1 MHPILSGEARW
12 KRPDLPFYQ
21 VLKALIVVVLSHST
35 KPDVP
40 ACPLVD
46 LSVLEIWSLKR
57 MLCALQLK
65 ALSEDDLAHYWRLY
79 VDKLADLLAE
89 ADARPHGPAP
99 DLARRVQSLQREAL
113 FLHIR
118 QGPAS
123 TPFTRGP
130 WGRSCP
136 RS

>member
-1 MHPILSGEARW
+1 M
-12 KRPDLPFYQ
+12 
-21 VLKALIVVVLSHST
+21 
-35 KPDVP
+35 
-40 ACPLVD
+40 
-46 LSVLEIWSLKR
+46 
-57 MLCALQLK
+57 LQLK

-118 QGPAS
+118 QGPPHQSLDWTGSLTAS
-123 TPFTRGP
+123 CSACWLRSAIGVCIEARGTSTAWLAGP
-130 WGRSCP
+130 DRP
-136 RS
+136 V

>member
-1 MHPILSGEARW
+1 MSCL
-12 KRPDLPFYQ
+12 
-21 VLKALIVVVLSHST
+21 
-35 KPDVP
+35 
-40 ACPLVD
+40 
-46 LSVLEIWSLKR
+46 
-57 MLCALQLK
+57 LQLK

-118 QGPAS
+118 RVCS
-123 TPFTRGP
+123 TVGFSTSYMLAQPKAP
-130 WGRSCP
+130 D
-136 RS
+136 

>member
-1 MHPILSGEARW
+1 M
-12 KRPDLPFYQ
+12 
-21 VLKALIVVVLSHST
+21 
-35 KPDVP
+35 
-40 ACPLVD
+40 
-46 LSVLEIWSLKR
+46 
-57 MLCALQLK
+57 LQLK

-118 QGPAS
+118 HGPLHQSSDLARFS
-123 TPFTRGP
+123 DGILSKLLGCAVP
-130 WGRSCP
+130 
-136 RS
+136 

>member
-1 MHPILSGEARW
+1 M
-12 KRPDLPFYQ
+12 
-21 VLKALIVVVLSHST
+21 
-35 KPDVP
+35 
-40 ACPLVD
+40 
-46 LSVLEIWSLKR
+46 
-57 MLCALQLK
+57 LQLK

-118 QGPAS
+118 QDPCACYILHIELHS
-123 TPFTRGP
+123 IYSCAWSSLTPMHVKIAQHVVFHGAYVVCWGMAGARERGVSA
-130 WGRSCP
+130 R
-136 RS
+136 RT